1 MRSKRWIK
9 LTQKKIERPRDHWKR
24 KENITEGLG
33 LSRISLLGL
42 TPHPQQQ
49 EFVPFSF
56 EFLFGE
62 LWISVEPVKE
72 GLLVL
77 ALLERTENLMDSFGA
92 PIRDLQQ
99 DYKKEN

>member
-1 MRSKRWIK
+1 MD
-9 LTQKKIERPRDHWKR
+9 LT
-24 KENITEGLG
+24 
-33 LSRISLLGL
+33 RINNLHLRLRQHTGL